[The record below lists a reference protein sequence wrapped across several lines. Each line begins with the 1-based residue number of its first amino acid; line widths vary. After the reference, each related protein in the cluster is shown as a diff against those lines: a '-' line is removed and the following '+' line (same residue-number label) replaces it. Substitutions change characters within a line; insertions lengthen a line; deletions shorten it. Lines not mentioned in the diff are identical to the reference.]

1 MPIYEFHCDK
11 CEQDSEI
18 LVRSSKWKGTKCPHC
33 GSAKLSKLLSVF
45 ASSAGGSQPSAK
57 RSGNGG
63 GSCGRGSCGSGS
75 CGSGGTEGDLNH
87 DFPGSNRP
95 QIEYRPVRLVSL

>member
-33 GSAKLSKLLSVF
+33 GSAKLSKKLSVF
-45 ASSAGGSQPSAK
+45 ASSAASSAGAAPACDGK
-57 RSGNGG
+57 GG
-63 GSCGRGSCGSGS
+63 GGCGCCCG
-75 CGSGGTEGDLNH
+75 GGKH
-87 DFPGSNRP
+87 RH
-95 QIEYRPVRLVSL
+95 